1 MTVSPHHSV
10 ALAEGLAGAL
20 RGALSALA
28 EQDDDAIAVA
38 DAALVLAACR
48 HPGKSLEPY
57 RDHLRALGDSLG
69 EAAATADHDTAEDR
83 AALLRA
89 TLVERWRYTGDAESY
104 EDPQNADL
112 MRVVDRRRGLPI
124 SLGILYLHAA
134 RSQGW
139 AAQGLNF
146 PGHFLIRLD
155 CDGGERVII
164 DPFHDGQVMGVADLR
179 ALLKAISGPAAE
191 LTPDF
196 YAPLGNRE
204 TLVRLHNTI
213 KLRHLEAGRFDLAL
227 ETVEQMLLIAPRDHR
242 LWREAGLMHMRL
254 GDLERA
260 LDHLD
265 TYLDLAPPGT
275 DRERIE
281 DVMHELRHR
290 LT

>member
-1 MTVSPHHSV
+1 MTV
-10 ALAEGLAGAL
+10 ALAENLSGALRTALTGLAG
-20 RGALSALA
+20 R
-28 EQDDDAIAVA
+28 DDDAIDVA
-38 DAALVLAACR
+38 DAALVLAACS

-57 RDHLRALGDSLG
+57 RDHLRALTDTLA
-69 EAAATADHDTAEDR
+69 EAAAATDSDTAEAR
-83 AALLRA
+83 AGLLSSV
-89 TLVERWRYTGDAESY
+89 LVGQWRYTGDAESY
-104 EDPQNADL
+104 EDPQNADM
-112 MRVVDRRRGLPI
+112 MRVIDRRRGLPV

-134 RSQGW
+134 RGQGW
-139 AAQGLNF
+139 SAHGLNF
-146 PGHFLIRLD
+146 PGHFLLRLD
-155 CDGGERVII
+155 CEGGERVIV
-164 DPFHDGQVMGVADLR
+164 DPFHDGQVLGVADLR

-196 YAPLGNRE
+196 YAALSNRE

-213 KLRHLEAGRFDLAL
+213 KLRHLEAGRFDRAL

-275 DRERIE
+275 DRDRIE

>member
-1 MTVSPHHSV
+1 MTVAV
-10 ALAEGLAGAL
+10 AESLSGSL
-20 RGALSALA
+20 RGALAAVA
-28 EQDDDAIAVA
+28 ERDDDAIDIAE
-38 DAALVLAACR
+38 AALILAACS

-57 RDHLRALGDSLG
+57 RDHLRALAESLG
-69 EAAATADHDTAEDR
+69 EAARGAEAGSDTAESR
-83 AALLRA
+83 AALLA
-89 TLVERWRYTGDAESY
+89 AVLVGQWRYTGDAESY
-104 EDPQNADL
+104 EDPQNADM
-112 MRVVDRRRGLPI
+112 MRVIDRRRGLPI

-139 AAQGLNF
+139 AAHGLNF
-146 PGHFLIRLD
+146 PGHFLLRLD
-155 CDGGERVII
+155 GDGGERVIV
-164 DPFHDGQVMGVADLR
+164 DPFHDGQVLGVADLR

-196 YAPLGNRE
+196 HAPLGNRD
-204 TLVRLHNTI
+204 TLVRLHNTT
-213 KLRHLEAGRFDLAL
+213 KLRHLEAGRFDRAL
-227 ETVEQMLLIAPRDHR
+227 EAVEQMLLIAPRDHR

>member
-1 MTVSPHHSV
+1 MTVAVAASLSGSLRD
-10 ALAEGLAGAL
+10 ALAV
-20 RGALSALA
+20 LA
-28 EQDDDAIAVA
+28 EREDDVIDVA
-38 DAALVLAACR
+38 DAALVLAACS

-57 RDHLRALGDSLG
+57 REHLAALGQSLA
-69 EAAATADHDTAEDR
+69 EAAKTADTDSAEDR
-83 AALLRA
+83 AALLSA
-89 TLVERWRYTGDAESY
+89 VLVGQWRYTGDAESY
-104 EDPQNADL
+104 EDPQNADM
-112 MRVVDRRRGLPI
+112 MRVIDRRRGLPV

-139 AAQGLNF
+139 SAHGLNF

-155 CDGGERVII
+155 CDGGDRVII
-164 DPFHDGQVMGVADLR
+164 DPFHDGQILGVADLR

-196 YAPLGNRE
+196 YAPLSNRE

-213 KLRHLEAGRFDLAL
+213 KLRHLEAGRFDRAL
-227 ETVEQMLLIAPRDHR
+227 DTVEQMLLIAPRDHR

>member
-1 MTVSPHHSV
+1 MSVSIAANLSSTLRA
-10 ALAEGLAGAL
+10 ALTALGDCPDDDIDLADGAL
-20 RGALSALA
+20 T
-28 EQDDDAIAVA
+28 
-38 DAALVLAACR
+38 LAACC

-57 RDHLRALGDSLG
+57 REHLRAVSASLG
-69 EAAATADHDTAEDR
+69 EAAAGSDSDTAEAR
-83 AALLRA
+83 AALLHA
-89 TLVERWRYTGDAESY
+89 TLAEHWRYTGDAESY
-104 EDPQNADL
+104 DDPQNADM
-112 MRVVDRRRGLPI
+112 MRVIDRRRGLPV

-134 RSQGW
+134 RAQGW
-139 AAQGLNF
+139 AAHGLNF
-146 PGHFLIRLD
+146 PGHFLLRLD

-164 DPFHDGQVMGVADLR
+164 DPFHDGQVLGVADLR

-191 LTPDF
+191 LSPDF

-204 TLVRLHNTI
+204 TLVRLHNNV
-213 KLRHLEAGRFDLAL
+213 KLRHLEAGRFDRAL

-275 DRERIE
+275 DRDRIE

-290 LT
+290 LN